1 MGHVGLGHLIPLLT
15 PTLPIAISFFTFMA
29 VSYVVDV
36 YRGTLE
42 VATPIDVA
50 TYLSFF
56 PHLVAGP
63 IVRGGELLPQLR
75 RPRDPHDVDL
85 SRAALL
91 IMGGLFKKVVVSS
104 YVSTN
109 IVNPVFASPHAHS
122 APEVLFAVWGY
133 AVQIYADFSGYTDIA
148 IGIALLLGIRF
159 PVNFDAPYTA
169 RNLQD
174 FWRRWH
180 ITLSRWLRDY
190 LYIPLGGN
198 RGSTL
203 MTSRNI
209 MITMVLGRPVARGE
223 LDLRRL
229 GGAARDGS
237 GGGAPPAHLAGAPR
251 PSRGG
256 RRHPR
261 TVAPAVPD
269 VPVRLAR
276 LALLQ
281 RVVDGER
288 VRDARPARLGLG
300 AALPARH
307 PAARGHDRRDDRR
320 AVRPVTVR

>member
-1 MGHVGLGHLIPLLT
+1 
-15 PTLPIAISFFTFMA
+15 MA
-29 VSYVVDV
+29 VSYVIDI
-36 YRGTLE
+36 YRGKLE
-42 VATPIDVA
+42 IATPLDLA

-75 RPRDPHDVDL
+75 RRRDPHEVDL
-85 SRAALL
+85 ARAAQL
-91 IMGGLFKKVVVSS
+91 IMGGLFKKIVISS
-104 YVSTN
+104 YVSAN
-109 IVNPVFASPHAHS
+109 IVEPVFSSPNRHS

-198 RGSTL
+198 QGSTL
-203 MTSRNI
+203 PD
-209 MITMVLGRPVARGE
+209 LEEHHDHDGPGGPVARRG

-229 GGAARDGS
+229 GRPPRRSARSSGTCGGQSRS
-237 GGGAPPAHLAGAPR
+237 GGACRSRTTPPTHGGASA
-251 PSRGG
+251 S
-256 RRHPR
+256 
-261 TVAPAVPD
+261 
-269 VPVRLAR
+269 
-276 LALLQ
+276 
-281 RVVDGER
+281 
-288 VRDARPARLGLG
+288 
-300 AALPARH
+300 
-307 PAARGHDRRDDRR
+307 
-320 AVRPVTVR
+320 